1 MEISKMRLYVD
12 PPFDPRPFAR
22 RSPFTLA
29 AHAAHLSANTIE
41 ELCTYLAAQRFP
53 TSYLHRPMSYDFH
66 YDLYGRYLAS
76 TLHDPR
82 VERVSRQEYVRRLAG
97 KRRGEIR

>member
-1 MEISKMRLYVD
+1 MGTSKSTLYVD

-22 RSPFTLA
+22 RAPFNRRSE
-29 AHAAHLSANTIE
+29 AAHLSADTIE

-53 TSYLHRPMSYDFH
+53 TSYLHRPKSYGFH
-66 YDLYGRYLAS
+66 YDLYGCYLAS

-97 KRRGEIR
+97 KRKERDR